1 VQAGEVQLGSRL
13 INLMCACEYVGNG
26 VKDLVCAPRPMGH
39 PKGAG
44 KTKLL
49 LSEKGGSDDDNI
61 NALVWQPFSAMLI
74 TSTLKGSRWNPVPG
88 VQREQCCWNLRDL
101 LKTLLYY
108 IIM

>member
-1 VQAGEVQLGSRL
+1 MMLQGGEVQLGSRL

-61 NALVWQPFSAMLI
+61 NALVRRFCSSAVMI
-74 TSTLKGSRWNPVPG
+74 AIGIRWEKGGGAIG
-88 VQREQCCWNLRDL
+88 VGSDMTTASMRRCIQCS
-101 LKTLLYY
+101 
-108 IIM
+108 